1 MGLVNRFT
9 DSIGLTNTEET
20 GSLLDQGV
28 KIISDPGKAAAE
40 IGQKVSDA
48 VHDVGTTVAKSPILS
63 TAAAAVLIANGVDP
77 SVAVGLVSANAG
89 APPEIVA
96 RNMILAGVTAEVA
109 NQVSSEVSGMSGG
122 EAASTPP
129 SGIESLPTT
138 PTPAPPPTVDP
149 FYEYIPA
156 PPSGIES
163 LPTAPPPLQP
173 LEPAPPFPDQTV
185 TPVEATLPTSGSV
198 GQDTQLESFPE
209 PPSEPTPPATSS
221 GDIGQDTQL
230 ESFPEPVAPSEP
242 GIFDTISEA
251 TGLPASGL
259 RSLATLFGLNLAGG
273 LLAPTQTANQLP
285 SQGAIGIGL
294 SPNYQPYRYQPY
306 AQGGIADLP
315 HMAGGGISDLGG
327 YSDGGRLLK
336 GPGDGVSDSIPAV
349 ISGKQPA
356 RLADGEFVVPAR
368 IVSELGNGSTDA
380 GARKLYEMIDR
391 IQSSR
396 RKTLGGKKYAK
407 DTKTDKF
414 LPV

>member
-1 MGLVNRFT
+1 
-9 DSIGLTNTEET
+9 
-20 GSLLDQGV
+20 
-28 KIISDPGKAAAE
+28 
-40 IGQKVSDA
+40 
-48 VHDVGTTVAKSPILS
+48 
-63 TAAAAVLIANGVDP
+63 
-77 SVAVGLVSANAG
+77 
-89 APPEIVA
+89 
-96 RNMILAGVTAEVA
+96 
-109 NQVSSEVSGMSGG
+109 
-122 EAASTPP
+122 
-129 SGIESLPTT
+129 
-138 PTPAPPPTVDP
+138 
-149 FYEYIPA
+149 
-156 PPSGIES
+156 
-163 LPTAPPPLQP
+163 
-173 LEPAPPFPDQTV
+173 
-185 TPVEATLPTSGSV
+185 VEATLPTSGSV
-198 GQDTQLESFPE
+198 GQDTQLESFPK
-209 PPSEPTPPATSS
+209 PSPESTPPATSS
-221 GDIGQDTQL
+221 GDIGQDIQL

-242 GIFDTISEA
+242 GIFDMISGA

-259 RSLATLFGLNLAGG
+259 RNLATLFGLNLAGG

-315 HMAGGGISDLGG
+315 HMAYGGISDLGG

-407 DTKTDKF
+407 NTKTDKF
-414 LPV
+414 LPA